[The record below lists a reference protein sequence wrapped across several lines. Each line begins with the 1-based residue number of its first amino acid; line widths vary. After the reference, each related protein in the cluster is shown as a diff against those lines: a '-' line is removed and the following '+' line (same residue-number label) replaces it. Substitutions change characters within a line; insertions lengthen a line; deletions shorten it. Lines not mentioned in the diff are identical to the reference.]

1 MLREGDGRCQGRVVG
16 CNMPSMRKRSL
27 WVRTPLLLLTLL
39 QFSVP
44 AAAAW
49 ADARIG
55 EPSGPAHIESHST
68 AGCARIHPADCAFHR
83 FLSAPLARNTPTVSR
98 IREGGRVSWTPAVL
112 QRSAPATDRTL
123 PGSGAPPTLACVTA
137 PLC

>member
-83 FLSAPLARNTPTVSR
+83 FLSAPLARNTPTVIR
-98 IREGGRVSWTPAVL
+98 IREGRGISWTPAVL
-112 QRSAPATDRTL
+112 QRSAAATDLTL
-123 PGSGAPPTLACVTA
+123 PDSRAPPTLS
-137 PLC
+137 